1 MTELE
6 VVDLAME
13 AMWTG
18 ALIAGPILVA
28 VLIVGVVVGIFQAAT
43 SINEMTLSFL
53 PKLVVVTLLIAL
65 LVSWLLQF
73 LVDFTRRVFQR
84 IPELGG

>member
-18 ALIAGPILVA
+18 ALIAGPTLVA
-28 VLIVGVVVGIFQAAT
+28 VLIVGVAVGIFQAAT

-65 LVSWLLQF
+65 LGSWQLQY
-73 LVDFTRRVFQR
+73 LVDFTRRVFER
-84 IPELGG
+84 IPDLGG